1 VGNRDLWLRN
11 EGGKGFTEV
20 AQSLG
25 TEDWQSKVYGLTCF
39 DADRN
44 GWPDILTLQA
54 SQHAIGVG
62 QLHHL
67 WMNYGEKF
75 TEEANKRGLVM
86 PADQAKRPY
95 AIDCVDFNGSGWP
108 SCIGTGNNYTYW
120 LLNTDGRFRAL
131 TGAYEPIADL
141 SPYLHDAAWADFNGD
156 GRLDVAIVDTFDA
169 RGNSVLKVHCN
180 NGSRA
185 TDVGH
190 ADGLRNCWNAPITHQ
205 VNFTGDPR
213 SLAVGDFDNDGSAD
227 MFLTHEGGLVIK
239 GRSAKGPDYLF
250 MNSGSA
256 TFTEVG
262 AAAGV
267 AGPVGTREGGG
278 GAAVI
283 DYDRDGRLDLVVGY
297 NALYSPGPFRLYRNV
312 TANGNSWI
320 GFVLRGPQILG
331 ASVEAQACGRTWRQ
345 DVTARTGWLAQ
356 DSRNIHVGL
365 GRCAGPV
372 SVVVHWP
379 GGPQTTA
386 SVAAG
391 SYYLLSSAG
400 GAPAPLPPANGAR

>member
-1 VGNRDLWLRN
+1 
-11 EGGKGFTEV
+11 
-20 AQSLG
+20 
-25 TEDWQSKVYGLTCF
+25 
-39 DADRN
+39 
-44 GWPDILTLQA
+44 
-54 SQHAIGVG
+54 
-62 QLHHL
+62 
-67 WMNYGEKF
+67 
-75 TEEANKRGLVM
+75 
-86 PADQAKRPY
+86 
-95 AIDCVDFNGSGWP
+95 
-108 SCIGTGNNYTYW
+108 
-120 LLNTDGRFRAL
+120 
-131 TGAYEPIADL
+131 
-141 SPYLHDAAWADFNGD
+141 
-156 GRLDVAIVDTFDA
+156 
-169 RGNSVLKVHCN
+169 
-180 NGSRA
+180 
-185 TDVGH
+185 
-190 ADGLRNCWNAPITHQ
+190 
-205 VNFTGDPR
+205 
-213 SLAVGDFDNDGSAD
+213 
-227 MFLTHEGGLVIK
+227 
-239 GRSAKGPDYLF
+239 

-331 ASVEAQACGRTWRQ
+331 ASVEAQVCGRTWRQ